1 MKTAE
6 IIGISRHR
14 ILRDGDG
21 VTTLVGINGCP
32 CLANIQISC
41 LELLIKCKFSHFFG
55 LSPIN

>member
-32 CLANIQISC
+32 LFSKHPN
-41 LELLIKCKFSHFFG
+41 LLLRDLDG
-55 LSPIN
+55 

>member
-41 LELLIKCKFSHFFG
+41 LEIWTTDCQEVSECFAKQ
-55 LSPIN
+55 I